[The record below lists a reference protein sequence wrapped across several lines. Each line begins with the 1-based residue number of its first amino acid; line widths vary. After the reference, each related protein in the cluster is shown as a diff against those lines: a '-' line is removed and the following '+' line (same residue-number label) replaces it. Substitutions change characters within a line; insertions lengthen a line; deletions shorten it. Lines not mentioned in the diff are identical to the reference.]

1 MESKKFHMS
10 AWKVKKFHM
19 SAWKVRNSI
28 RQHGK

>member
-28 RQHGK
+28 CQHGK